1 MLAMICRSDGA
12 CRNFFRGNYR
22 DLAPP
27 EHALA
32 LEMSKLQGR
41 ARARPYRICQ
51 TPLNQANWEAMSLAE
66 RAAKAA
72 KIAQEPELYKVCEGC
87 DSIVTRRVST
97 CPNCHGYRFEEDPV
111 EVIRQ
116 ANILG
121 SREKTSVLT
130 EDLQ

>member
-1 MLAMICRSDGA
+1 MQESSAQRLWLWNRSFYQ
-12 CRNFFRGNYR
+12 R
-22 DLAPP
+22 LSPP
-27 EHALA
+27 V
-32 LEMSKLQGR
+32 
-41 ARARPYRICQ
+41 ARVAAGPSCQ
-51 TPLNQANWEAMSLAE
+51 TSINRPDCQVMSLAE

-97 CPNCHGYRFEEDPV
+97 CPNCHGYRFEEDPA
-111 EVIRQ
+111 EVVRQ

-121 SREKTSVLT
+121 AREKTSVLT

>member
-1 MLAMICRSDGA
+1 MLSRSHPRPGD
-12 CRNFFRGNYR
+12 
-22 DLAPP
+22 
-27 EHALA
+27 
-32 LEMSKLQGR
+32 R
-41 ARARPYRICQ
+41 AILYPDTKRHRSTSCQ
-51 TPLNQANWEAMSLAE
+51 TSINQADYKVMSLAE

-97 CPNCHGYRFEEDPV
+97 CPNCHGYRFEEDPA

>member
-1 MLAMICRSDGA
+1 M
-12 CRNFFRGNYR
+12 
-22 DLAPP
+22 
-27 EHALA
+27 
-32 LEMSKLQGR
+32 
-41 ARARPYRICQ
+41 
-51 TPLNQANWEAMSLAE
+51 NQASYRVMSLAE

-97 CPNCHGYRFEEDPV
+97 CPNCHGYRFEEDPA